1 MPQDTTPYLHTRIE
15 PALMKRLKKQ
25 AAKEKRTIRSLVE
38 LALGKYLRIDRA
50 ESN

>member
-1 MPQDTTPYLHTRIE
+1 
-15 PALMKRLKKQ
+15 MKRLKKQ

-38 LALGKYLRIDRA
+38 IALGNYLRIDRA